1 MCWWRFHLLWRFQ
14 AAFAGLLSF
23 PCLGYVWA
31 ALRVVWVGALP
42 CWGVFGWFPFACGW
56 AVISALRAARE
67 HTLCGVWLPGVV
79 ALVAYAV
86 SGHPVTVLDAGAVA
100 GFPCFWW
107 GVLLIASQCAR
118 ATVCLSLAACCVA
131 RCWFVAVCVVWLI
144 LYGVRFVSAL
154 ALPVMRFMPVCAS
167 VRLTATVIVAY
178 SLLCNGRFQRFALF
192 TGMPVVF
199 VSVSYCHKGWWGESG
214 VRGRWRLV
222 ARRTT

>member
-42 CWGVFGWFPFACGW
+42 CWGVFGWLPFACGW

-107 GVLLIASQCAR
+107 GVLLIASQCVR

-131 RCWFVAVCVVWLI
+131 RCWFVAVCVVWLL

-154 ALPVMRFMPVCAS
+154 ALPVMRFVRVC
-167 VRLTATVIVAY
+167 V
-178 SLLCNGRFQRFALF
+178 
-192 TGMPVVF
+192 
-199 VSVSYCHKGWWGESG
+199 
-214 VRGRWRLV
+214 
-222 ARRTT
+222 